1 MYAENCD
8 KSVLKRILKQLW
20 RIVMKSV
27 ERNIVL
33 PPIET
38 KVILML
44 QITAI
49 KLFMLKSSRAL
60 LCIFLPTLIM
70 LQQKGLE
77 KGLSGLENVSG
88 SVLGGLIG
96 GGKPDVKNVM
106 NVVSVSQKTAAQF
119 LFTKY
124 SIFSPPGQS
133 EGG

>member
-1 MYAENCD
+1 M
-8 KSVLKRILKQLW
+8 
-20 RIVMKSV
+20 M
-27 ERNIVL
+27 
-33 PPIET
+33 
-38 KVILML
+38 
-44 QITAI
+44 
-49 KLFMLKSSRAL
+49 
-60 LCIFLPTLIM
+60 M

-119 LFTKY
+119 LLTKD
-124 SIFSPPGQS
+124 SLLFSLPGQS

>member
-1 MYAENCD
+1 M
-8 KSVLKRILKQLW
+8 
-20 RIVMKSV
+20 
-27 ERNIVL
+27 
-33 PPIET
+33 
-38 KVILML
+38 
-44 QITAI
+44 
-49 KLFMLKSSRAL
+49 
-60 LCIFLPTLIM
+60 IM

-124 SIFSPPGQS
+124 SIFPLPGQS
-133 EGG
+133 EGGGEELVPEAVRGAGVRPGPGQAVLPRGR

>member
-1 MYAENCD
+1 M
-8 KSVLKRILKQLW
+8 
-20 RIVMKSV
+20 M
-27 ERNIVL
+27 
-33 PPIET
+33 
-38 KVILML
+38 
-44 QITAI
+44 
-49 KLFMLKSSRAL
+49 
-60 LCIFLPTLIM
+60 M

-106 NVVSVSQKTAAQF
+106 NVVSVSQKTAARF

-124 SIFSPPGQS
+124 SILFSLPGQS

>member
-1 MYAENCD
+1 M
-8 KSVLKRILKQLW
+8 
-20 RIVMKSV
+20 M
-27 ERNIVL
+27 
-33 PPIET
+33 
-38 KVILML
+38 
-44 QITAI
+44 
-49 KLFMLKSSRAL
+49 
-60 LCIFLPTLIM
+60 M

-124 SIFSPPGQS
+124 SILFSLARTI
-133 EGG
+133 

>member
-1 MYAENCD
+1 M
-8 KSVLKRILKQLW
+8 
-20 RIVMKSV
+20 M
-27 ERNIVL
+27 
-33 PPIET
+33 
-38 KVILML
+38 
-44 QITAI
+44 
-49 KLFMLKSSRAL
+49 
-60 LCIFLPTLIM
+60 M

-119 LFTKY
+119 LLTKY
-124 SIFSPPGQS
+124 SILFSLPGQS